1 MNAFNWLR
9 KRPDTNAEHREVL
22 SRMARLEEQLQCLRE
37 EKVNLKDHERPTV
50 IIQHVEQVIV
60 EKLEHSNHFGT
71 LEIQD
76 LAGRLNIGMNYSGPL
91 PKDVL
96 ESFTKIRENVK
107 QTEQIQKHQPPSPK
121 PLFAQKTTYRSPF
134 QRYSLLTSRQM
145 SA

>member
-1 MNAFNWLR
+1 MNAFNWLW

-22 SRMARLEEQLQCLRE
+22 LRMAKLEEQLQFLLE
-37 EKVNLKDHERPTV
+37 EKVNSKDHERPTV

-91 PKDVL
+91 PKEVL
-96 ESFTKIRENVK
+96 DSFTKIRENVK
-107 QTEQIQKHQPPSPK
+107 QADQFQKHQPPSPQCTIRPK
-121 PLFAQKTTYRSPF
+121 DNL
-134 QRYSLLTSRQM
+134 
-145 SA
+145 